1 MLDSDLPL
9 CNIKHENVLPHECTP
24 QQDFIPLFRISSE
37 TKAGNRAAIQV
48 LARKPVVIKQ
58 APICPLHLKLQ
69 YRV

>member
-1 MLDSDLPL
+1 MLDADLPL

-37 TKAGNRAAIQV
+37 TKVIGRPAVQV

-58 APICPLHLKLQ
+58 TPICSLHLKLQ